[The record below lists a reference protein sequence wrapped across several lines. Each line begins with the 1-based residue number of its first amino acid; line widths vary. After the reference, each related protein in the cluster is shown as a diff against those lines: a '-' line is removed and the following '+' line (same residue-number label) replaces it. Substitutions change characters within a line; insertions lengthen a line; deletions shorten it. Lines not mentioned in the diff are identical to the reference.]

1 MSRHEGVSC
10 DSCLKGNFRGRRYKC
25 LICYDYDLCAQCYE
39 HGATTTRHTSEHPM
53 QCILT
58 RNDFDLYYGGESIS
72 LDQAQSFTCPYCG
85 KMGFTEALLQDHVK
99 AEHTESPLEVVCP
112 ICAASPGGD
121 PNHVTDDFIAHLT
134 LEHRMPRD
142 TEETGNAR
150 HLRRMFH
157 PGRGL
162 GSRSRRNMHFGQ
174 GGGLSSG
181 GPMSSSPNSRDAM
194 DPIAELLSQLSG
206 ARRAAGSGSGNSA
219 TASQLHQL
227 QLMQLQLERQQQQA
241 QQAQSSQG
249 TARSQVERLTVP
261 APRRQGNLAASSNPG
276 QGSSLSYSAV
286 VETSLSASNTNQK
299 ESQFLLARI
308 HEPTFSETELQSA
321 EVENANRSF
330 FVQDLIL
337 STLNE
342 SDTESET
349 PSIEGADMPWI
360 EGAEGTG
367 EDTEE
372 RPVEMSETVLKLGSL
387 NLKDREE
394 FA

>member
-1 MSRHEGVSC
+1 
-10 DSCLKGNFRGRRYKC
+10 
-25 LICYDYDLCAQCYE
+25 
-39 HGATTTRHTSEHPM
+39 M

-142 TEETGNAR
+142 SEETGNAR

-174 GGGLSSG
+174 GSGLSSG

-206 ARRAAGSGSGNSA
+206 ARRAAGSGSGNTA

-241 QQAQSSQG
+241 QQAQNSQG
-249 TARSQVERLTVP
+249 STRNLVERLAVP
-261 APRRQGNLAASSNPG
+261 APRRQGNLTGNMNPG

-286 VETSLSASNTNQK
+286 VESSLSASSSSHR

-308 HEPTFSETELQSA
+308 HEPSFSETELQSA

-342 SDTESET
+342 SDTESEA
-349 PSIEGADMPWI
+349 PSIEDAAVM
-360 EGAEGTG
+360 G
-367 EDTEE
+367 EETEE
-372 RPVEMSETVLKLGSL
+372 RPVEMADTVLRLESL
-387 NLKDREE
+387 NLRDREE

>member
-142 TEETGNAR
+142 SEETGNAR

-174 GGGLSSG
+174 GSGLSSG

-206 ARRAAGSGSGNSA
+206 ARRAAGSGSGSGGNTA

-241 QQAQSSQG
+241 HQAQNSQG
-249 TARSQVERLTVP
+249 STRNLVERLAVP
-261 APRRQGNLAASSNPG
+261 APRRQGNLTGNVNQG
-276 QGSSLSYSAV
+276 QGSSLSCSAV
-286 VETSLSASNTNQK
+286 VESSLSAASSNQR

-308 HEPTFSETELQSA
+308 HEPSFSESELQSA

-330 FVQDLIL
+330 FAQDLIL

-342 SDTESET
+342 SDSESDT
-349 PSIEGADMPWI
+349 PSIEG
-360 EGAEGTG
+360 GTVMG
-367 EDTEE
+367 EETEE
-372 RPVEMSETVLKLGSL
+372 RPAAGMTDTVLKLESL
-387 NLKDREE
+387 NLRDRED